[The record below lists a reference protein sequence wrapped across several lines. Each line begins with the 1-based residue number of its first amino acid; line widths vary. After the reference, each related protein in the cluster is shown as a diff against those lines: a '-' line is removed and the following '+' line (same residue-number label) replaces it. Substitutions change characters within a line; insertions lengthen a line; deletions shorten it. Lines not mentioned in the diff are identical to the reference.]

1 MLQDCCR
8 TACVTAACIDLLP
21 LQVAK
26 VLVLL
31 HSELLQGC
39 TDTLDRLR
47 RQAPSGT
54 SGSRQQKVTLYTTA
68 SVHIRLCMQHSGF
81 ECQSSGVCCSPCST
95 VG

>member
-39 TDTLDRLR
+39 TDTLGSPAQTGTIWYE
-47 RQAPSGT
+47 RQPAAEGD
-54 SGSRQQKVTLYTTA
+54 TLHHCFCA
-68 SVHIRLCMQHSGF
+68 HSLMYAA
-81 ECQSSGVCCSPCST
+81 
-95 VG
+95 